1 MIPCSEQFAQWSP
14 KISMKM
20 LTNSSD
26 THSRNISCHRTYYSM
41 VKIACFDDF
50 SEIFLTGSKK
60 VNHCSKM
67 IRKEEKE
74 KRKNSNTQI
83 LISMH
88 VAMLQMPF
96 LVD

>member
-1 MIPCSEQFAQWSP
+1 MT
-14 KISMKM
+14 
-20 LTNSSD
+20 LTAEIFPATALS
-26 THSRNISCHRTYYSM
+26 YSM

-74 KRKNSNTQI
+74 KRKNSDTQI